1 MATGWGGWERDG
13 RQTFAFGFGSSVNF
27 AGFAGRAGRAPV
39 ERLGGLGGAA
49 EEASDGS
56 VFRKLKSF
64 RDNTPVY
71 PYCSSEKGAG
81 FGRLLRDGRCSVGC
95 VVDVL
100 PPGAA
105 VLPPPSQRC
114 DISQTRIRD

>member
-1 MATGWGGWERDG
+1 MGWGGWERDG

-56 VFRKLKSF
+56 VFRKFKSF